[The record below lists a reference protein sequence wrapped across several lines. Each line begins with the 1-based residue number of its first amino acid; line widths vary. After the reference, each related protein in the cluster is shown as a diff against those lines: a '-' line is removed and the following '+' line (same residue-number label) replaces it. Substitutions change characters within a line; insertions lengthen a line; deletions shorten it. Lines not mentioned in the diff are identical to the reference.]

1 MVKSFVQRVGSL
13 TRLAIDIQELL
24 GGYVPLKGL
33 SLNAKCFIL
42 DSFLTNIFVLY
53 PLRISENQKLSGVFR
68 GYKIGTEMG

>member
-1 MVKSFVQRVGSL
+1 MVKNFVQRVGSL

-24 GGYVPLKGL
+24 GGYVSLKGL